1 MEQVE
6 GGVMKLGNFP
16 KAPAERKRYTIDY
29 TDWLDTGETISTVT
43 FGVTPTGTGALGID
57 AYSIGSPAKT
67 VVFFANFGLAGKQ
80 YTVTVTITTSGGQ
93 TKEDT
98 ILFSVRSA

>member
-1 MEQVE
+1 VT
-6 GGVMKLGNFP
+6 LGKFV

-29 TDWLDTGETISTVT
+29 SEWLDTGETILTVAFDVEQT
-43 FGVTPTGTGALGID
+43 TDGTPVDPLEID
-57 AYSIGSPAKT
+57 AYEIGDPAT
-67 VVFFANFGLAGKQ
+67 DVVFFAALGDALQN

-98 ILFSVRSA
+98 LLFLVRNA